1 MQHRAGFTLLELI
14 VVIAIIA
21 IIAGIGIPNLITWRN
36 NVKIKGA
43 INNLRGDMELA
54 KMKAIREN
62 AYVVV
67 QFASDEYTIF
77 VDDGEGGAT
86 AGDWSRTGGELLVV
100 NRQLAGVTID
110 LGSTTF
116 NSNRTRFDGRGLPG
130 NLGTV
135 VITDSI
141 GNQRQISLS
150 LVGRLN
156 VQ

>member
-1 MQHRAGFTLLELI
+1 MQRRAGFTLLELI
-14 VVIAIIA
+14 VVIAVIA

-36 NVKIKGA
+36 NVKIRGA
-43 INNLRGDMELA
+43 TNNLRGDMELA

-86 AGDWSRTGGELLVV
+86 AGDWSRTGDELLVI
-100 NRQLAGVTID
+100 NRQLSGVTID

-116 NSNRTRFDGRGLPG
+116 NNDRTRFDGRGLPG
-130 NLGTV
+130 NWGTV

>member
-1 MQHRAGFTLLELI
+1 MQRRAGFTLLELI
-14 VVIAIIA
+14 VVIGIIA
-21 IIAGIGIPNLITWRN
+21 IMAGIGIPNLITWRN
-36 NVKIKGA
+36 NVKIRGA
-43 INNLRGDMELA
+43 TNNLRGDMELA

-67 QFASDEYTIF
+67 QFASDAYTIF

-86 AGDWSRTGGELLVV
+86 AGDWSRTGDELLVI

-116 NSNRTRFDGRGLPG
+116 NNNRTRFDGRGLPG

-135 VITDSI
+135 VVTDGI